1 MAPAHTS
8 APPATPETLPRRSF
22 LYRQLSAAG
31 AVFSVCGDA
40 AVAARFPGVDEAAR
54 TARLG
59 FADLSPLP
67 RWGVKGPAAPHW
79 LAEQGVVVPAA
90 ANLASAG
97 PTGGLVARLSAHEHL
112 LLWPGDGGEA
122 ALGRLDAAAGAGER
136 GLYVL
141 PRRDSHAWLCLVGT
155 AVPACLAK
163 LCAVDLRPAAFAD
176 LAVAQTQLA
185 RISVVLIRQDRPGG
199 PAWHLLWDSASA
211 AFLWQALSAAAAE
224 FDGGPIGLEALEAV
238 GGM

>member
-1 MAPAHTS
+1 MAPARTS
-8 APPATPETLPRRSF
+8 GPPATPDTLPRRSF
-22 LYRQLSAAG
+22 LYRHLSAAG
-31 AVFSVCGDA
+31 AVFSEYGDA
-40 AVAARFPGVDEAAR
+40 TVAARFPGVDEAAR
-54 TARLG
+54 AARLG
-59 FADLSPLP
+59 IADLSPLP
-67 RWGVKGPAAPHW
+67 RWGVKGPAAPDW
-79 LAEQGVVVPAA
+79 LAGQGVVVPAA
-90 ANLASAG
+90 ANLARTDS
-97 PTGGLVARLSAHEHL
+97 TGGLVARLSAHEHL
-112 LLWPGDGGEA
+112 LLWPGNDGEA
-122 ALGRLDAAAGAGER
+122 TLVRLEAAAGTEEH

-185 RISVVLIRQDRPGG
+185 RIAVVLIRQDRPGG
-199 PAWHLLWDSASA
+199 PTWHLLWDSASA

-224 FDGGPIGLEALEAV
+224 FDGGPIGLDALEAV